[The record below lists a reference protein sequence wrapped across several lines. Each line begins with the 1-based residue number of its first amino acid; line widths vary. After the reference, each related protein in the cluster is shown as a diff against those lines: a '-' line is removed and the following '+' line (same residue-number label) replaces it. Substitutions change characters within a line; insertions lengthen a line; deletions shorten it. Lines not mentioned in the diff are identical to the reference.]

1 MARFK
6 GKKIPGIREMEK
18 HLAPRANLEDWVE
31 ILEMDCRLVEP
42 NFRGVKYEA
51 FDMHRVRKSFDIE
64 NFYSK

>member
-6 GKKIPGIREMEK
+6 GKKIPGIREIEK
-18 HLAPRANLEDWVE
+18 HLAPRANLEDWLE

-42 NFRGVKYEA
+42 KFHGVMYEA
-51 FDMHRVRKSFDIE
+51 LDMHRVRESFDIE

>member
-6 GKKIPGIREMEK
+6 GNKIPGIKEMEK
-18 HLAPRANLEDWVE
+18 NLAPHANLEDSVE

-42 NFRGVKYEA
+42 KFRGVMYEA
-51 FDMHRVRKSFDIE
+51 LDMHRVRKSFDIE